1 MYIRYSD
8 KIPMISRWFLPS
20 IHSFDQK
27 SALLRH
33 LYGAFRLARRI
44 FLQLKSRDSLRV
56 LKSLLR
62 CHVFGGGLKICCGL
76 VYAVFSVFVWSIF
89 GCFRLSVWLIPVFI
103 WDFLLGLFGLLHSVD
118 LRLVWCWFGVEL
130 RLFYCWCGLGLVLV
144 WGSFRVCSELF
155 QGLLRLLF
163 GGFNGPLGLCYSV
176 DLGLRR
182 HFRFY
187 LRLCQCSVRAGLV
200 LSWWCF
206 LFYLL
211 LVLDLFKSSLVLIWM
226 ERTPCCFGNT
236 TAKRHAMGC
245 TPSKPPCQQGI
256 SGRLFQCQH
265 IPFGVKSP
273 RYSLGVLWCSCL
285 VSCSRFI

>member
-1 MYIRYSD
+1 MPKKATPKSSFSLFKLPFGTVYPIFRHIHMDLASLIIIRIIYIYTIRVYIYIYYIYIHTYIHAYKMYIRYSD

-103 WDFLLGLFGLLHSVD
+103 
-118 LRLVWCWFGVEL
+118 
-130 RLFYCWCGLGLVLV
+130 
-144 WGSFRVCSELF
+144 
-155 QGLLRLLF
+155 
-163 GGFNGPLGLCYSV
+163 
-176 DLGLRR
+176 
-182 HFRFY
+182 
-187 LRLCQCSVRAGLV
+187 
-200 LSWWCF
+200 
-206 LFYLL
+206 
-211 LVLDLFKSSLVLIWM
+211 
-226 ERTPCCFGNT
+226 
-236 TAKRHAMGC
+236 
-245 TPSKPPCQQGI
+245 
-256 SGRLFQCQH
+256 
-265 IPFGVKSP
+265 
-273 RYSLGVLWCSCL
+273 
-285 VSCSRFI
+285 